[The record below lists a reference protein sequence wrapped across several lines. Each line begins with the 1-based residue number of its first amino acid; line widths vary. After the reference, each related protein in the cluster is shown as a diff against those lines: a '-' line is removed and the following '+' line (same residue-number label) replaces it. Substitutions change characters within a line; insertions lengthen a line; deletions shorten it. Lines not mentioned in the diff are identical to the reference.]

1 MDTWRIYGRTPL
13 HPLQGQIKNIT
24 VIGASNMGSAFVKQL
39 TRAGHQVNVIARD
52 SSKAARVAAANPG
65 ARAVSAAGAAALALR
80 IPVGIIVAAHGAQKL
95 FGWFGG
101 YGLDGAGQFFASVG
115 LSPGYLMA
123 LLAGAAEFFGGLA
136 LVVGLLVR
144 PAAAAL
150 AFAMLIAIFAVHF
163 GKGFFMDKGGYEY
176 ALALFAASLSLLFSG
191 AGRFSVDRTIAGER

>member
-65 ARAVSAAGAAALALR
+65 ARAVSAAGAAALA
-80 IPVGIIVAAHGAQKL
+80 
-95 FGWFGG
+95 
-101 YGLDGAGQFFASVG
+101 FA
-115 LSPGYLMA
+115 
-123 LLAGAAEFFGGLA
+123 FTK
-136 LVVGLLVR
+136 
-144 PAAAAL
+144 
-150 AFAMLIAIFAVHF
+150 LIAIFAVHF

-191 AGRFSVDRTIAGER
+191 AGRFSVDRTITGER